1 MHRSRHSLH
10 LHDAFTGEAV
20 NWSFEVKTVPTTA
33 PSLSPSHEIED
44 QGFEI
49 RLRVHAGSLG
59 DLLEEAGRAVARLQL
74 RGADAT
80 RGSWRSIEISV
91 ADRAT
96 LLADW
101 LNRLIWLAEAERW
114 VGADFEVDS
123 AEDGRVRA
131 RVWGVRLQRAPA
143 LLKAATLHGLRVDDV
158 PGGLEGE
165 VTLAL

>member
-1 MHRSRHSLH
+1 MR
-10 LHDAFTGEAV
+10 DTTTEAM
-20 NWSFEVKTVPTTA
+20 TPA
-33 PSLSPSHEIED
+33 LLSPSHEIAD
-44 QGFEI
+44 HVSEI

-80 RGSWRSIEISV
+80 RGSWRTIEISV

-101 LNRLIWLAEAERW
+101 LNRLILLAEAERW

-143 LLKAATLHGLRVDDV
+143 LLKAAMLHGLRVDDV

-165 VTLAL
+165 VTLAR

>member
-1 MHRSRHSLH
+1 MK
-10 LHDAFTGEAV
+10 AV
-20 NWSFEVKTVPTTA
+20 PPTA

-44 QGFEI
+44 HVSEV

-59 DLLEEAGRAVARLQL
+59 DLLEEAGRAVTRLQL

-80 RGSWRSIEISV
+80 PGNWRTIEIS
-91 ADRAT
+91 APDRAT

-101 LNRLIWLAEAERW
+101 LNELISLAEAERW

-123 AEDGRVRA
+123 AEDGRVSA

-143 LLKAATLHGLRVDDV
+143 RLNAATLHGLRVDDV